1 MNLLHSWK
9 YLLCY
14 IAHFILSNSSLSFSW
29 YLSIIKHVL
38 GNVSPPNF
46 STKYYSDKVSLAMLL
61 SVMYD
66 LINVTILEEFCA
78 SLPVSYIYLIVGVYY
93 SNRKLHISTLSI
105 VKLLYMIFLWYI
117 YTVILCTDKMLHN
130 YFRVSTIL
138 NSYLSVVL

>member
-1 MNLLHSWK
+1 
-9 YLLCY
+9 
-14 IAHFILSNSSLSFSW
+14 
-29 YLSIIKHVL
+29 
-38 GNVSPPNF
+38 
-46 STKYYSDKVSLAMLL
+46 MLL